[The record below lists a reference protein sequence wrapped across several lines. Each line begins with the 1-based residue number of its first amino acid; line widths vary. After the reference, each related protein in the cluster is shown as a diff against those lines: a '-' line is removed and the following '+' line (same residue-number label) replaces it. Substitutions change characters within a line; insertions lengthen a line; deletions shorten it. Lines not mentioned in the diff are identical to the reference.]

1 MLFKVSTAPFIHQ
14 GNSIA
19 KIMRQVIYALV
30 PGIAMYVYFFGFG
43 VVITITIACITAL
56 ACEAIILWIRKRP
69 ILPSLTDYSSLV
81 TALLLAIAL
90 PPFLPWWMTVVGT
103 AFGIIFAK
111 HLYGGLGYNP
121 FNPAVVGYAVLL
133 ISFPVEMTKWPA
145 LSTLGYN
152 YAGILDSLNIVFY
165 GHPTGGV
172 TLDSFTG
179 ATVLDT
185 MKTELGQFNTVYEIK
200 TKPIFGILGAKGWE
214 WINLTF
220 LLGGCWLIYKKIITW
235 HIPVAV
241 LTALF
246 IIATIFFL
254 IDSDIYPSP
263 IFYIFTGA
271 TIVGAFFIATDPV
284 TAATSNQGRIV
295 FGIGIGL
302 LIYMTRTWGGYPDG
316 MAFAILLMN
325 MSVPVID
332 YYTQPRVFGH

>member
-56 ACEAIILWIRKRP
+56 VCEAIILWIRKRP

-103 AFGIIFAK
+103 AFGIVFAK

-133 ISFPVEMTKWPA
+133 ISFPVEMTQWPA

-165 GHPTGGV
+165 GHPTGGL

-185 MKTELGQFNTVYEIK
+185 MKTELGQFKTVYEIK
-200 TKPIFGILGAKGWE
+200 TKPIFGIIGAKGWE

-220 LLGGCWLIYKKIITW
+220 LLGGCWLIYKKVITW
-235 HIPVAV
+235 HIPVAI
-241 LTALF
+241 LTALS
-246 IIATIFFL
+246 IISGIFFL

-263 IFYIFTGA
+263 IFNIFTGA

-284 TAATSNQGRIV
+284 TAATSNQGRLV

-302 LIYMTRTWGGYPDG
+302 LIYITRTWGGYPDG